1 VLLRLAYLT
10 VTNTFAAL
18 RLLPISDRQKDA
30 EILLLRH
37 QIMVREGQ
45 LDEGG

>member
-18 RLLPISDRQKDA
+18 RLLPMSNREKDT

-37 QIMVREGQ
+37 QIMVLEGS
-45 LDEGG
+45 LTEER